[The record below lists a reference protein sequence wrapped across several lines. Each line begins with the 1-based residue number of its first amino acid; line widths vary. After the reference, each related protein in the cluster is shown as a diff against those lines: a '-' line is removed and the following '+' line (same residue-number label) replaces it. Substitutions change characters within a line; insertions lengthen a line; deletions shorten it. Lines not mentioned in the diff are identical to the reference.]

1 MVEIIGHNITCSLG
15 ITTQSTY
22 DAIASGQ
29 CGIRQHKASTLGV
42 DEDFM
47 ASTVDTH
54 LLPTYGENKMSRLEQ
69 MAIHS
74 IADAASHCDANLAS
88 SQTLFILS
96 STKGNINHLDTKNA
110 TEHNAQSRVS
120 LPAMAT
126 FIARHFG
133 NTRQPI
139 VVSNACISGLS
150 ALILAKRLIESH
162 ACDTAV
168 VVGADAL
175 TRFTVSGFQSFKAL
189 SPERCKPFDKDRTGL
204 NLGEAA
210 ATIIL
215 RHSDNAKAGKWY
227 IEAGAINNDA
237 NHISGPSRVGE
248 GSYRALSA
256 VTAGIEPKE
265 IAVINTHGTATLYND
280 EMESIAIDRAG
291 LNDVNINAYK
301 GYLGHTLGAA
311 GILESILSMKA
322 IDNHLVLP
330 TMGYCTSGV
339 SRRLNIVSRQ
349 LHTDAS
355 LFIKLLSGF
364 GGCNA
369 AARFRKE
376 VVS

>member
-1 MVEIIGHNITCSLG
+1 MVEIIGHNITCALG
-15 ITTQSTY
+15 ITSRDTY
-22 DAIASGQ
+22 EAVASGQ
-29 CGIRQHKASTLGV
+29 CGIHLHQASSLGV
-42 DEDFM
+42 TEDFM
-47 ASTVDTH
+47 ASEVDTSA
-54 LLPTYGENKMSRLEQ
+54 LQSYGNQPMTRLEL

-74 IADAASHCDANLAS
+74 VNDALSRCDIDVKS
-88 SQTLFILS
+88 PGTLFILS
-96 STKGNINHLDTKNA
+96 STKGNINLLDNVK
-110 TEHNAQSRVS
+110 SGCDIPRDRIS

-133 NTRQPI
+133 NLRQPV

-150 ALILAKRLIESH
+150 ALILAKRLLDTH

-168 VVGADAL
+168 VIGADEL

-189 SPERCKPFDKDRTGL
+189 SPNLCRPFDKDRQGL

-210 ATIIL
+210 ATMIL
-215 RHSDNAKAGKWY
+215 RHCEQPTNGQWY
-227 IEAGAINNDA
+227 IESGSVHNDA

-248 GSYRALSA
+248 GSFRALAA
-256 VTAGIEPKE
+256 VTAGIKSSD

-291 LNDVNINAYK
+291 LGSVNINAFK

-311 GILESILSMKA
+311 GILESILSMMS
-322 IDNHLVLP
+322 IDNQTLLP
-330 TMGYCTSGV
+330 TMGFSSSGV
-339 SRRLNIVSRQ
+339 SRPINVVSEKR
-349 LHTDAS
+349 HTDATI
-355 LFIKLLSGF
+355 FIKLLSGF

-376 VVS
+376 VRS